1 MSDVKERLLQLY
13 EEAIDQGMTEED
25 AKEWAWDR
33 FYNWTGDE

>member
-1 MSDVKERLLQLY
+1 MSDIKERLLQLY

-25 AKEWAWDR
+25 AKVWAIDK